1 MNQILYE
8 LSSLSRWNSAGA
20 LNVYDSTFGAA
31 ISGYPKGAVLSNS
44 NFTGCWLNTIDAN
57 TADPEN
63 TNASLTGWVP
73 AFTYGT
79 TGVTGL
85 AAANVTLT
93 ALQAANERITLAGV
107 LTANINLIFPAWSK
121 GWTIVNNCTG
131 AFSVTCKTPSG
142 TGISVAAGATVR
154 IIGDGTNIISNDG
167 GALQKSANLSDLA
180 SPQTALTNLGLTG
193 IGIGLPSQTSISNFD
208 FQNFVFTSGGNYLAV
223 TTNWLNAPAGVSYP
237 TVLAIS
243 ITVDYITVSGG
254 QIGLTLVPNTA
265 ASVNFKVYK
274 VLCVGA
280 PGSRVFTVR
289 EDWNS
294 ANPVPISG
302 GGTGATAAAGALA
315 NLGGIG
321 LSQLTGIVG
330 TSRNAKMSIPSAS
343 ATATFTADELIVQ
356 TALGGLQYK
365 ISGFSK
371 TVNLAT
377 TGAGGM
383 DTGTVP
389 ATGYVALYA
398 IYNPTS
404 GATALLA
411 VNATSAPA
419 PEVYGGA
426 NMPAGYTAS
435 ALVSVWG
442 TSSGQFVV
450 GHQIGRHVGIISN
463 QLYSTAGSVLS
474 YSGISLATAVPPNG
488 KKANMQIV
496 ASQTTPNSVIQ
507 LYLASTAEGVG
518 AIYVN
523 TSANSS
529 GATTTS
535 TNSGY
540 AVLDII
546 GVQTLYFKM
555 ANTVVGTYTF
565 ICGGYEI

>member
-1 MNQILYE
+1 MNRTDDPKKQPVPFGVNGPREDIEPTTPTGDNSASYNSGFPPITMLLKAAGGLPPKGQDMNQILYE

-44 NFTGCWLNTIDAN
+44 NFTGCWLNITDAN
-57 TADPEN
+57 TANPEN

-79 TGVTGL
+79 TDVTGL
-85 AAANVTLT
+85 AATNVTLT

-107 LTANINLIFPAWSK
+107 LTANINLVFPAWRK
-121 GWTIVNNCTG
+121 NWAIVNNCTG

-142 TGISVAAGATVR
+142 TGIAVVAGTTVR
-154 IIGDGTNIISNDG
+154 IIGDGTNIISNESSLVA
-167 GALQKSANLSDLA
+167 GALQKSNNLSDLV
-180 SPQTALTNLGLTG
+180 SVP
-193 IGIGLPSQTSISNFD
+193 TS
-208 FQNFVFTSGGNYLAV
+208 
-223 TTNWLNAPAGVSYP
+223 
-237 TVLAIS
+237 
-243 ITVDYITVSGG
+243 
-254 QIGLTLVPNTA
+254 
-265 ASVNFKVYK
+265 
-274 VLCVGA
+274 
-280 PGSRVFTVR
+280 
-289 EDWNS
+289 
-294 ANPVPISG
+294 
-302 GGTGATAAAGALA
+302 LA
-315 NLGGIG
+315 NLG
-321 LSQLTGIVG
+321 LSDVAHLPQLTGVVG
-330 TSRNAKMSIPSAS
+330 TSRNAKMSIP
-343 ATATFTADELIVQ
+343 ATSVAATFTADELIVQ
-356 TALGGLQYK
+356 VGWGGRQYK
-365 ISGFSK
+365 LSGFSRSI
-371 TVNLAT
+371 NLAT
-377 TGAGGM
+377 TGSGGM
-383 DTGTVP
+383 DTGTAP

-411 VNATSAPA
+411 VNATSALA

-450 GHQIGRHVGIISN
+450 GHQMGRHIGIISN
-463 QLYSTAGSVLS
+463 QLYSTAGSVLG
-474 YSGISLATAVPPNG
+474 YSGISLAAAVPPNG

-529 GATTTS
+529 SATTTS

-540 AVLDII
+540 AEMNII
-546 GVQTLYFKM
+546 GVQSLYFKM
-555 ANTVVGTYTF
+555 ANTVVATYTF